1 MQTDIQARGF
11 MLTEALLQAAQTEAQ
26 AYRARFPDA
35 AAAVSIRLYDV
46 NGVRGGPDKG
56 CLASAH
62 IGKHR
67 MSVVASDV
75 DTDMYTAIRH
85 AFSKL
90 HRATRSALTR
100 ARSLRRKLHRPAQ
113 SQPVEQ
119 HERGG

>member
-26 AYRARFPDA
+26 AYRARFPDT

-62 IGKHR
+62 IGIHR
-67 MSVVASDV
+67 ISVVASDV
-75 DTDMYTAIRH
+75 DIDMYAAIRH
-85 AFSKL
+85 AFAKL

-100 ARSLRRKLHRPAQ
+100 ARTLRRKQRSPAQ
-113 SQPVEQ
+113 ELSADPL
-119 HERGG
+119 ERGG